1 MDITYDKKE
10 HKFLVQLEDGSC
22 FLASYTGLTQLL
34 KKMAGISGESMGR
47 APSAEEL
54 EEFWENSVPWEE

>member
-10 HKFLVQLEDGSC
+10 YKFLVQCEDGSC

-34 KKMAGISGESMGR
+34 KKMAGISGESMSH

>member
-1 MDITYDKKE
+1 MDINYDKKE

-34 KKMAGISGESMGR
+34 KKMA
-47 APSAEEL
+47 
-54 EEFWENSVPWEE
+54 